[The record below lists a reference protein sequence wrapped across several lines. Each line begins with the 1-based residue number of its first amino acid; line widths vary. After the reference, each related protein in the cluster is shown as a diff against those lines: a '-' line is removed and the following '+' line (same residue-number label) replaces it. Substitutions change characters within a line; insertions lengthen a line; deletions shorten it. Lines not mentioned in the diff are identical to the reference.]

1 MMRLTDRERR
11 RSLPM
16 AVLVVAAVLAAGG
29 SVAFAQVEE
38 PLPTL
43 GKDSGP
49 NTAVLVQMAQED
61 LPQSYMIQFG
71 DEFDWVRLA
80 SGEWLRGNLERM
92 RDGSLSFDSSEL
104 KLLTYDWK
112 KVQELHDR
120 DPTARRAPGHHR
132 AHGARTELL
141 VNGVA
146 AWFDG
151 QRG

>member
-38 PLPTL
+38 PLPTDDSHPAGPEQSDTARSEL

-112 KVQELHDR
+112 KVQELHS
-120 DPTARRAPGHHR
+120 PRANTYVF
-132 AHGARTELL
+132 TE
-141 VNGVA
+141 G
-146 AWFDG
+146 D
-151 QRG
+151 